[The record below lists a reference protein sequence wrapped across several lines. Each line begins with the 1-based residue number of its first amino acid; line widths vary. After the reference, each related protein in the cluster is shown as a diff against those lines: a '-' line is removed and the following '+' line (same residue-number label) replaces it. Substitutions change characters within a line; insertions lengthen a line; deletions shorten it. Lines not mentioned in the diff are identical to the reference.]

1 MKKPLLN
8 AMTDNK
14 TQNAILKSDD
24 VLVAAQGFME
34 ELNDNYNNN
43 NDARRGNE
51 KRISCIDVDQLM
63 EDQIRRRSLSFL
75 DNKVKKYQSLTNIYK
90 LAILINPKS

>member
-43 NDARRGNE
+43 NDARRGNG
-51 KRISCIDVDQLM
+51 KRNSCENVDG
-63 EDQIRRRSLSFL
+63 RP
-75 DNKVKKYQSLTNIYK
+75 NKKKMKKYQSLTNIYK
-90 LAILINPKS
+90 SAILINHKS

>member
-51 KRISCIDVDQLM
+51 KRISCINVDGRPNKKIVEL
-63 EDQIRRRSLSFL
+63 FGP
-75 DNKVKKYQSLTNIYK
+75 NKVKKYQSLTNIYK

>member
-1 MKKPLLN
+1 MMNKPLLN
-8 AMTDNK
+8 TMTYNK

-51 KRISCIDVDQLM
+51 KRNSCENVDG
-63 EDQIRRRSLSFL
+63 RP
-75 DNKVKKYQSLTNIYK
+75 NKKKMKKYQSLTNIYK
-90 LAILINPKS
+90 STILINPKS